1 VSARDAERVRLEQA
15 AAKPATESGWGPF
28 TTAGF
33 ALFVLLLGSN
43 LITPLFP
50 IYAKVYRLSP
60 LGVTLL
66 FATYTLL
73 VIPALLIFGPLSDAK
88 GRRGLLTGAIVLAAV
103 AAGLFAA
110 ATTVA
115 VVFLAQAVQAMA
127 LGALQGTA
135 APTLVERDPTGH
147 RRRASALASGL
158 TVGGA
163 AAGPLLAGLLAQY
176 AVLPL
181 RLVFL
186 IEVGLLAA
194 ALVAVRLKLPARERR
209 RRWRPRRPTVPEGMR
224 RRFAVASTSASV
236 AWAVAGL
243 FLSLIPSFVTETLG
257 GAVAEAGALVAV
269 MLGCGM
275 VVQLTCYRLPS
286 VRAQTLGLVVMM
298 PALVALI
305 VADQT
310 RSLGWMLAAS
320 IVAGAGMGL
329 SFMGSL
335 GDISESAPND
345 RKGDV
350 VASYYVVVY
359 TATAM
364 PAIGV
369 GALTVAAGSSTA
381 LHVFGYAVLAMC
393 LAGLVGLRLQAR
405 PRRRGDPR
413 P

>member
-1 VSARDAERVRLEQA
+1 
-15 AAKPATESGWGPF
+15 
-28 TTAGF
+28 
-33 ALFVLLLGSN
+33 
-43 LITPLFP
+43 
-50 IYAKVYRLSP
+50 
-60 LGVTLL
+60 
-66 FATYTLL
+66 
-73 VIPALLIFGPLSDAK
+73 
-88 GRRGLLTGAIVLAAV
+88 
-103 AAGLFAA
+103 
-110 ATTVA
+110 
-115 VVFLAQAVQAMA
+115 
-127 LGALQGTA
+127 
-135 APTLVERDPTGH
+135 
-147 RRRASALASGL
+147 
-158 TVGGA
+158 
-163 AAGPLLAGLLAQY
+163 
-176 AVLPL
+176 VLPL